1 MRPSGRHTVE
11 MTSTAPDIGTAADFE
26 LRLRV
31 GRAWREIRRG
41 ASARKIKDLFYGS
54 ADDEPGLDMALADAL
69 SVLCL
74 QGPMRMGELAD
85 ALRITPAST
94 TRAVACLV
102 EEGLVQREKDD
113 DDQRTVRVS
122 ATDAGQRRNELLA
135 ARIHRGLA
143 EILDHFDGE
152 EAQLAA
158 FLERFVDAIDEMVAT
173 TEECKTDGS

>member
-1 MRPSGRHTVE
+1 

-41 ASARKIKDLFYGS
+41 ASARKVKDLFYSSG
-54 ADDEPGLDMALADAL
+54 DDEAGLDMALADAL
-69 SVLCL
+69 TVLCL

-94 TRAVACLV
+94 TRAVACLA

-122 ATDAGQRRNELLA
+122 ATKAGHHRNDIVSS
-135 ARIHRGLA
+135 RIHRGLA
-143 EILDHFDGE
+143 DILDHFDGE
-152 EAQLAA
+152 EAQLAS
-158 FLERFVDAIDEMVAT
+158 FLERFVEAIDQMVAT